1 MTENTSEWFCL
12 GQSCQREVNR
22 ARNASG
28 ARVYRKCFADVPGHW
43 AAPETYVDGYGLTKT
58 RRRGRATRPRNWE
71 ADPAAL
77 DAAATAAGLEVE
89 ALLCRG
95 CNNKRDRLIA
105 EGGWSA

>member
-1 MTENTSEWFCL
+1 MPTVSMSRE
-12 GQSCQREVNR
+12 SCQGEVNN

-28 ARVYRKCFADVPGHW
+28 SRVYRRCYSDGVGHW
-43 AAPETYVDGYGLTKT
+43 SPPETYIDPNGLPKT

-95 CNNKRDRLIA
+95 CNNRRAKLIA
-105 EGGWSA
+105 EGGWPA